1 MIKCMG
7 ILALLLVPALA
18 GASGAPAIP
27 SDTPEEVAQGRQIY
41 EQYCAACHGL
51 QGEGAP
57 GWKKPDEKGEM
68 PPPPHDETGHTWRH
82 SDRMLFEMIA
92 EGWRHPFNKS
102 DRLTMPAFE
111 NILTD
116 QEIRAVIEYLRTLWT
131 EEQRLYQQSESQ
143 DVPED

>member
-1 MIKCMG
+1 MNKWLSGLIFMF
-7 ILALLLVPALA
+7 LPALA
-18 GASGAPAIP
+18 TASGVPGAPEDLSREA
-27 SDTPEEVAQGRQIY
+27 AQGRKIY
-41 EQYCAACHGL
+41 EQYCAACHGW
-51 QGEGAP
+51 QGEGAAD
-57 GWKKPDEKGEM
+57 WKKKDEKGEM

-82 SDRMLFEMIA
+82 SDRMLFQMIA

-131 EEQRLYQQSESQ
+131 EEQRLYQQRESQ